1 MVVQAERLLNVYT
14 VVVLLSGLVQDY
26 QYLDLKPLSIE
37 ANLTNALSRQNIR
50 VDVPCVLP

>member
-14 VVVLLSGLVQDY
+14 VVVLIWPVVQDY
-26 QYLDLKPLSIE
+26 QYLKPLSIE
-37 ANLTNALSRQNIR
+37 ANLKIR